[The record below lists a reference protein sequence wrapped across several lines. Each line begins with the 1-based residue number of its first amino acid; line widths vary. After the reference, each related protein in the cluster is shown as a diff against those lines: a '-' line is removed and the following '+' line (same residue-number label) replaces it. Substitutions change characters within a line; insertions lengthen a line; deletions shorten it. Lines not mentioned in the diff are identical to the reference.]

1 MRIDLSKNGIEIK
14 QESMDVASKW
24 QRELAK
30 GEQDFTGWA
39 NLPSTIDKD
48 MVEDIKQT
56 AKEIKEK
63 CDLFVVIGIG
73 GSYLG
78 AQAVIDALD
87 GSKNDYPEVM
97 FAGYNMSATTMNK
110 VVKAMEE
117 KETCICVISKSGGTV
132 EPLMAY
138 SILKEKLIE
147 KYGEAE
153 ADKRIYVVTDA
164 VRGTL
169 RPEVE
174 AKGYKSFV
182 IPDNVG
188 GRYSVLTPVGLLPI
202 AAAGGDI
209 DALLKGAKDME
220 EDEGWKDELL
230 KYAISRVELL
240 NSGKVIEVFEYF
252 EDTLRYFGEWI
263 KQLFGESEGK
273 EGKGAYPACLCFSRD
288 LHSIGQFLQQGNPIV
303 YETVIRI
310 DEPNLN
316 FTIPEIAGDPY
327 AGKTLEDINRCAEGG
342 VILAHEKA
350 GVPINTIS
358 IEKLD
363 EYNLGQMIYFFEM
376 TCGIAASMQ
385 GVNPFDQPGVE
396 GYKSEMRKLINEL

>member
-1 MRIDLSKNGIEIK
+1 MRIDLSRNGIEIK
-14 QESMDVASKW
+14 QESMDIASKW
-24 QRELAK
+24 QSELAK
-30 GEQDFTGWA
+30 GDQEFTGWA

-87 GSKNDYPEVM
+87 GSKNDYPEIM

-110 VVKAMEE
+110 VLKAVDE

-164 VRGTL
+164 VKGTL

-174 AKGYKSFV
+174 EKGYKSFV

-202 AAAGGDI
+202 AAAGADI

-220 EDEGWKDELL
+220 EDERWKDELL

-316 FTIPEIAGDPY
+316 FTIPEIAGKPY
-327 AGKTLEDINRCAEGG
+327 G
-342 VILAHEKA
+342 
-350 GVPINTIS
+350 
-358 IEKLD
+358 
-363 EYNLGQMIYFFEM
+363 
-376 TCGIAASMQ
+376 
-385 GVNPFDQPGVE
+385 
-396 GYKSEMRKLINEL
+396 RKNIGRY

>member
-1 MRIDLSKNGIEIK
+1 MRIDLSRNGIEIK
-14 QESMDVASKW
+14 QESMDIASKW
-24 QRELAK
+24 QIELAK
-30 GEQDFTGWA
+30 GDQEFTGWA

-48 MVEDIKQT
+48 MVEDIKKT

-87 GSKNDYPEVM
+87 GSKNDYPEIM

-110 VVKAMEE
+110 VLKAVDE

-164 VRGTL
+164 VKGTL

-174 AKGYKSFV
+174 EKGYKSFV

-202 AAAGGDI
+202 AAAGADI

-220 EDEGWKDELL
+220 EDERWKDELL

-316 FTIPEIAGDPY
+316 FTIPEIAGKPY

>member
-1 MRIDLSKNGIEIK
+1 MRIDLSRNGIEIK
-14 QESMDVASKW
+14 QESMDIASKW
-24 QRELAK
+24 QSELAK
-30 GEQDFTGWA
+30 GDQEFTGWA

-87 GSKNDYPEVM
+87 GSKEDYPEVM

-164 VRGTL
+164 VKGTL

-202 AAAGGDI
+202 AAAGADI

>member
-1 MRIDLSKNGIEIK
+1 MRIDLSRNGIEIK
-14 QESMDVASKW
+14 QESMDIASKW
-24 QRELAK
+24 QSELAK
-30 GEQDFTGWA
+30 GDQEFTGWA

-87 GSKNDYPEVM
+87 GSKEDYPEVM

-164 VRGTL
+164 VKGTL

-202 AAAGGDI
+202 AAAGADI

-310 DEPNLN
+310 DEANLN

-342 VILAHEKA
+342 IILAHEKA

>member
-1 MRIDLSKNGIEIK
+1 MRIDLSRNGIEIK

-24 QRELAK
+24 HRELAK
-30 GEQDFTGWA
+30 GDQDFTGWA

-202 AAAGGDI
+202 AAAGADI

>member
-1 MRIDLSKNGIEIK
+1 MRIDLSRNGIEIK

-202 AAAGGDI
+202 AAAGADI

-363 EYNLGQMIYFFEM
+363 EYNLGEMIYFFEM